1 MVALGNSIYHGQVAG
16 AACTGCHGVNAG
28 GGPLGPNLTAN
39 KWLWS
44 DGSYSGI
51 AKTITDG
58 VLQPKKY
65 RSPMPPMGGSQLT
78 HEQVLALAAY
88 IWSLNHR

>member
-1 MVALGNSIYHGQVAG
+1 LSG
-16 AACTGCHGVNAG
+16 G
-28 GGPLGPNLTAN
+28 GGPLAPDLSHN

-44 DGSYSGI
+44 DGSYQGI

-58 VLQPKKY
+58 VMHPKNY

-88 IWSLNHR
+88 LWALSHHK